1 MSGRNC
7 ARNNDSLLAER
18 YDLIAYTETLVK
30 GKYSIYSLWFSHSPT
45 AAV

>member
-18 YDLIAYTETLVK
+18 YDLIASTETLVK
-30 GKYSIYSLWFSHSPT
+30 EKYSIYSPWFLHSLT